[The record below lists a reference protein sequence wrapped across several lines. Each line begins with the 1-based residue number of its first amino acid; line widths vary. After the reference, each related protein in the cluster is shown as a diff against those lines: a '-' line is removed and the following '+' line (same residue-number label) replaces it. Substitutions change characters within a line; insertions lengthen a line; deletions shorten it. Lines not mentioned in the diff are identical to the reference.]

1 MVFRPTYRP
10 LEKIYR
16 GVKYRKNIEPTG
28 RKRKN
33 SKRKGKMYGNGR
45 KIKTKWRTIFLG
57 SGHNSGVGVSDEGA
71 GGYML
76 ISDHSINLQLLRHS
90 CSAIFL

>member
-10 LEKIYR
+10 LEKILYR

-33 SKRKGKMYGNGR
+33 SKRTGKMYGNVR
-45 KIKTKWRTIFLG
+45 KIKTKWGTIFLG
-57 SGHNSGVGVSDEGA
+57 NGHNSGVGVSDEG
-71 GGYML
+71 GGGVYF
-76 ISDHSINLQLLRHS
+76 D
-90 CSAIFL
+90 FEP